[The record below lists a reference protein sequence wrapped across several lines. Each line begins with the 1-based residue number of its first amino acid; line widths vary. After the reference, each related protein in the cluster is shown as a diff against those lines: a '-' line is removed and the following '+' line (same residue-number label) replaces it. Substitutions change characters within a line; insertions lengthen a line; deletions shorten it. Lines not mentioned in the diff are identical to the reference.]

1 MLRPSLLY
9 QVDKSV
15 QGDELAYV
23 FGLPLAPTAVRPG
36 RHFTFDEKRL
46 SEQVI
51 TFWTNFAK
59 TGYASPRHALRL
71 SRSFQSPLR
80 GHAVSP
86 RGLLYFRVSLQE
98 PQRST
103 DTGSPVLARVQ
114 LSGDAVPQHQ

>member
-59 TGYASPRHALRL
+59 TGYATPRHALRL
-71 SRSFQSPLR
+71 ARSFHPR
-80 GHAVSP
+80 CAVTPFHPEGFIS
-86 RGLLYFRVSLQE
+86 VSLCRNPNVPRTQ
-98 PQRST
+98 
-103 DTGSPVLARVQ
+103 AR
-114 LSGDAVPQHQ
+114 LYWPEYSSREMPYLNISK